1 MPSCAPETSIALSP
15 MRMNELKVQRGQSGA
30 ATLGIIVIAATLAG
44 CAASDDS
51 TGRFL
56 VAPDKFTLYNCAQLA
71 EAAQANAARQR
82 ELEMLMA
89 KAGPDGGGPL
99 VSAVAYRP
107 EYAQKR
113 GEMNEMRR
121 TATDKNCK
129 SLPGVEI
136 PAGRTSDTIVR

>member
-1 MPSCAPETSIALSP
+1 MAMTDLAMISSEKSRHL
-15 MRMNELKVQRGQSGA
+15 
-30 ATLGIIVIAATLAG
+30 IAAVLLAAMLAG

-71 EAAQANAARQR
+71 EAAQANATRQR

-89 KAGPDGGGPL
+89 KAGPDAGGPL

-121 TATDKNCK
+121 TAAEKNCK
-129 SLPGVEI
+129 SLPGAEI
-136 PAGRTSDTIVR
+136 PTGRTSDTIVR